1 MIKDNIFGYMFTLVF
16 FVLLIWNT
24 VNDFPRLV
32 SFASLLLDWWENR

>member
-1 MIKDNIFGYMFTLVF
+1 MIKDNIFGYVFTLVF
-16 FVLLIWNT
+16 YVLLIWNT